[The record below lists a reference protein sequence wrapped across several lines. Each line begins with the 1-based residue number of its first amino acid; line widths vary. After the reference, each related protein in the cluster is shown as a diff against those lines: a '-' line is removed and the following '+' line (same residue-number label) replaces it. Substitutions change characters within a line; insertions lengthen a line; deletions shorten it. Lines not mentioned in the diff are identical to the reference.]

1 MSTLHWLGLLLLA
14 VLAGAVVPFQSAIN
28 ANLGRGLGHPL
39 WATLA
44 SLLVSILVLLPVIL
58 ALRLPLPS
66 LGFISKAPLWMW
78 TGGAFGV
85 CFISLALVLLPKL
98 GASGFIALAMTGQ
111 ILASLLLDH
120 FGLFGLVERQLT
132 APRLLGVLMLI
143 AGVALIQFSAAPA
156 KALLGTTMTSARL

>member
-1 MSTLHWLGLLLLA
+1 MTTLHWLGLLLLA
-14 VLAGAVVPFQSAIN
+14 VIAGAVVPFQSAIN

-98 GASGFIALAMTGQ
+98 GASGFIALALSGQ
-111 ILASLLLDH
+111 VLASLLLDH

-143 AGVALIQFSAAPA
+143 GGVALIQFSAEPA
-156 KALLGTTMTSARL
+156 KALAAAG

>member
-14 VLAGAVVPFQSAIN
+14 VIAGAVVPFQSAIN

-44 SLLVSILVLLPVIL
+44 SLMVSILVLLPVLL
-58 ALRLPLPS
+58 ALRLPLPD
-66 LGFISKAPLWMW
+66 LGFITKAPLWMW

-85 CFISLALVLLPKL
+85 CFISLALVLMPKL
-98 GASGFIALAMTGQ
+98 GASGFIALALAGQ

-132 APRLLGVLMLI
+132 APRVLGALMLLGGVL
-143 AGVALIQFSAAPA
+143 LIQFSAAPA
-156 KALLGTTMTSARL
+156 KALAAA

>member
-1 MSTLHWLGLLLLA
+1 M
-14 VLAGAVVPFQSAIN
+14 
-28 ANLGRGLGHPL
+28 

-66 LGFISKAPLWMW
+66 LGFIGKAPLWMW

-98 GASGFIALAMTGQ
+98 GASGFIALAMAGQ
-111 ILASLLLDH
+111 ILASVVLDH

-143 AGVALIQFSAAPA
+143 GGVALIQFSAAPA
-156 KALLGTTMTSARL
+156 KALATAG

>member
-1 MSTLHWLGLLLLA
+1 MTTLHWLGLLLLA
-14 VLAGAVVPFQSAIN
+14 VIAGAVVPFQSSIN

-66 LGFISKAPLWMW
+66 LGFITKAPLWMW

-98 GASGFIALAMTGQ
+98 GASGFIALAMAGQ

-143 AGVALIQFSAAPA
+143 GGVVLIQFSSAPA
-156 KALLGTTMTSARL
+156 KALAGVS